1 MGTHFPTGR
10 GSWLVLTNEHV
21 QAFRTSDDAED
32 AARDVSE
39 QLDCPVIML
48 DRTTGE
54 TWRVTPHATTRTIAG
69 VSL

>member
-1 MGTHFPTGR
+1 MHTTNGTGR
-10 GSWLVLTNEHV
+10 GSWLVITDETV
-21 QAFRTSDDAED
+21 AAFRTSDDAED

-69 VSL
+69 VTL